1 MMDLDVTLGAA
12 LAAGLL
18 SFLSPCI
25 LPLVPP
31 FLCYMAGVSAAET
44 VIEAAPVPRRR
55 TVLTALCFVAGFSL
69 VFVGL
74 GATASV
80 FGRFIAGHLSQLG
93 LVAGLVIIMMGL
105 HFLGLLR
112 IPLLYRSA
120 TIDVGRKP
128 AGLLGAFVMG
138 LAFAFGWTPCAGPVL
153 AAVLMMAGAEA
164 TVAKGAL
171 LLAAY
176 SLGTGIPFLIAAAF
190 MSEFM
195 TLLKGIKPHLA
206 LVEKTMGGFLVLTG
220 AAFLTGVVPRMSE
233 WIFERFPSLATIG

>member
-1 MMDLDVTLGAA
+1 MDLDVTLGAA

-206 LVEKTMGGFLVLTG
+206 FVEKTMGGFLVLTG

>member
-1 MMDLDVTLGAA
+1 MDLDVTLGAA

-31 FLCYMAGVSAAET
+31 FLCYMAGVSAADPIT
-44 VIEAAPVPRRR
+44 DGGMVQRRR

-69 VFVGL
+69 VFIGL

-93 LVAGLVIIMMGL
+93 IVAGLVIIAMGL
-105 HFLGLLR
+105 HFLGVLR

-164 TVAKGAL
+164 TVGKGAL

-176 SLGTGIPFLIAAAF
+176 SVGTGIPFLIAAAF
-190 MSEFM
+190 TGQFM
-195 TLLKGIKPHLA
+195 AMLKGIKPHLP

-220 AAFLTGVVPRMSE
+220 TAFLAGVIPLVSE
-233 WIFERFPSLATIG
+233 WIFERFPSLAIIG

>member
-1 MMDLDVTLGAA
+1 MDLDVTLGAA

-31 FLCYMAGVSAAET
+31 FLCYMAGVSAADT
-44 VIEAAPVPRRR
+44 VTEASAVQRWR
-55 TVLTALCFVAGFSL
+55 TILTALCFVAGFSL

-93 LVAGLVIIMMGL
+93 VVAGLVIIAMGM
-105 HFLGLLR
+105 HFLGVLR

-128 AGLLGAFVMG
+128 AGLFGAFVIG

-164 TVAKGAL
+164 TMGKGAL

-176 SLGTGIPFLIAAAF
+176 SVATGIPFLIAAAF
-190 MSEFM
+190 TGQFM
-195 TLLKGIKPHLA
+195 TMLKGIKPHLL

-220 AAFLTGVVPRMSE
+220 AAFLAGVIPQMSQ

>member
-1 MMDLDVTLGAA
+1 MDLDVTLGAA

-31 FLCYMAGVSAAET
+31 FLCYMAGVSAADTITEGGT
-44 VIEAAPVPRRR
+44 VQRRR

-69 VFVGL
+69 VFISL

-80 FGRFIAGHLSQLG
+80 FGRFIAGHLGQLG
-93 LVAGLVIIMMGL
+93 IVAGLVIITMGL
-105 HFLGLLR
+105 HFLGVIR

-128 AGLLGAFVMG
+128 AGLLGAFIMG

-164 TVAKGAL
+164 TVRKGAL

-176 SLGTGIPFLIAAAF
+176 SVGTGIPFLIAAAF
-190 MSEFM
+190 TGQFM
-195 TLLKGIKPHLA
+195 TMLKGIKPHLP

-220 AAFLTGVVPRMSE
+220 VAFLAGVIPEMSQ

>member
-1 MMDLDVTLGAA
+1 MDLDVTLGAA

-31 FLCYMAGVSAAET
+31 FLCYMAGVSAADTITET
-44 VIEAAPVPRRR
+44 STAQRRR

-80 FGRFIAGHLSQLG
+80 FGRFIAGHLGQLG
-93 LVAGLVIIMMGL
+93 IVAGLVIIAMGL
-105 HFLGLLR
+105 HFLGVLR

-120 TIDVGRKP
+120 TVDVGRKP

-164 TVAKGAL
+164 TVGKGAL

-176 SLGTGIPFLIAAAF
+176 SIGTGIPFLIAAAF
-190 MSEFM
+190 TGQFM
-195 TLLKGIKPHLA
+195 TMLKGIKPHLP

-220 AAFLTGVVPRMSE
+220 AAFLGGVIPQMSQ

>member
-1 MMDLDVTLGAA
+1 MDLDVTLGAA

-93 LVAGLVIIMMGL
+93 LVAGLVIGEL
-105 HFLGLLR
+105 TREARGVDG
-112 IPLLYRSA
+112 A
-120 TIDVGRKP
+120 
-128 AGLLGAFVMG
+128 LGAAARFIFGQSLPAELADVAPEPNFGFSSTPRRPAVTRVTTFV
-138 LAFAFGWTPCAGPVL
+138 
-153 AAVLMMAGAEA
+153 E
-164 TVAKGAL
+164 
-171 LLAAY
+171 
-176 SLGTGIPFLIAAAF
+176 
-190 MSEFM
+190 
-195 TLLKGIKPHLA
+195 
-206 LVEKTMGGFLVLTG
+206 
-220 AAFLTGVVPRMSE
+220 VPR
-233 WIFERFPSLATIG
+233 

>member
-1 MMDLDVTLGAA
+1 MDLDVTLGAA

-195 TLLKGIKPHLA
+195 T
-206 LVEKTMGGFLVLTG
+206 MGGFLVLTG

>member
-1 MMDLDVTLGAA
+1 MDLDVTLGAA

-31 FLCYMAGVSAAET
+31 FLCYMAGVSAADTITEGGG
-44 VIEAAPVPRRR
+44 VQRRR

-69 VFVGL
+69 VFIGL

-80 FGRFIAGHLSQLG
+80 FGRFIAGHLGQLG
-93 LVAGLVIIMMGL
+93 IVAGLVIIAMGL
-105 HFLGLLR
+105 HFLGVLR

-164 TVAKGAL
+164 TVGKGAL

-176 SLGTGIPFLIAAAF
+176 SVGTGIPFLIAAAF
-190 MSEFM
+190 TGQFM
-195 TLLKGIKPHLA
+195 TMLKGIKPHLP
-206 LVEKTMGGFLVLTG
+206 LIEKTMGGFLVLTG
-220 AAFLTGVVPRMSE
+220 MAFLAGVIPEMSQ

>member
-1 MMDLDVTLGAA
+1 MDLDVTLGAA

-55 TVLTALCFVAGFSL
+55 SVLTALCFVAGFSL

>member
-1 MMDLDVTLGAA
+1 MDLDVTLGAA

-120 TIDVGRKP
+120 TIDVGRKT

>member
-1 MMDLDVTLGAA
+1 MDLDVTLGAA

-31 FLCYMAGVSAAET
+31 FLCYMAGVSAADTIAEGG
-44 VIEAAPVPRRR
+44 VVQRRR

-69 VFVGL
+69 VFIGL

-80 FGRFIAGHLSQLG
+80 FGRFIAGHLGQLG
-93 LVAGLVIIMMGL
+93 MVAGLVIIAMGL

-138 LAFAFGWTPCAGPVL
+138 LAFALGWTPCAGPVL

-164 TVAKGAL
+164 TVGKGAL

-176 SLGTGIPFLIAAAF
+176 SVGTGIPFLIAAAF
-190 MSEFM
+190 TGQFM
-195 TLLKGIKPHLA
+195 TVLKGIKPHLP

-220 AAFLTGVVPRMSE
+220 VAFLAGVIPEMSQ